1 MEIVMTLSKTRLSV
15 LSGAL
20 AALGLSVWAASSHHA
35 RPPAPVRGNGAS
47 ATSEATTARAEVA
60 VAEMKTQEKVDRVN
74 AVLDASAKPDLA
86 ALAREQSVGGN
97 AAVGALLTELS
108 LEKDEYQAIHKQ
120 YRELQER
127 HTAMVVKNPKSAE
140 VKQADEELDRLLAE
154 MRGSSERIQKIT
166 SEAMTAYTADKMR
179 ELGIAQ
185 R

>member
-1 MEIVMTLSKTRLSV
+1 MTLSKTRLSV
-15 LSGAL
+15 LSGAM

-35 RPPAPVRGNGAS
+35 HPPAAAGGERAS
-47 ATSEATTARAEVA
+47 ATPEPAVARAEVA

-74 AVLDASAKPDLA
+74 AVLDASAKPDLS

-127 HTAMVVKNPKSAE
+127 HTALVVQNPKSAE

-154 MRGSSERIQKIT
+154 MRESSERIQKLT
-166 SEAMTAYTADKMR
+166 NEAMAAYTADRLK
-179 ELGIAQ
+179 ELGIAE

>member
-1 MEIVMTLSKTRLSV
+1 MKLSKTRLSV

-35 RPPAPVRGNGAS
+35 HPPA
-47 ATSEATTARAEVA
+47 ATEGDVAGSTPEPAVARAEVA

-74 AVLDASAKPDLA
+74 AVLDASAKPDLT

-108 LEKDEYQAIHKQ
+108 LEKDEYHSIHKQ

-127 HTAMVVKNPKSAE
+127 HTTLVVKDPKSAE

-166 SEAMTAYTADKMR
+166 SEAMTAYTADRMK
-179 ELGIAQ
+179 ELGIAE

>member
-1 MEIVMTLSKTRLSV
+1 MKLSKTRLSV

-35 RPPAPVRGNGAS
+35 HSPAATGGGGDGAGAS
-47 ATSEATTARAEVA
+47 PQPAVARAEVA

-74 AVLDASAKPDLA
+74 AVLDASAKPDLS

-108 LEKDEYQAIHKQ
+108 LEKDEYHAIHKQ

-127 HTAMVVKNPKSAE
+127 HTALVVKNPKSAE

-154 MRGSSERIQKIT
+154 MRESSERIQKIT
-166 SEAMTAYTADKMR
+166 NEAMAAYTADRMKA
-179 ELGIAQ
+179 LGIAE